1 MMNLTSKK
9 SKSLLLFK
17 RAWVLL
23 CFLLCS
29 LIANAGGSSFTYSY
43 NVKVNQGAAPVGSG
57 TVYLSAT
64 ATVYDSNKNQWGSTQ
79 SPSKSVELNGLKD
92 LSISCEQERE
102 DNDPKKNPFI
112 QFTNVTL
119 KAVPMAGSKF
129 TGWTWSGG
137 SSSAASITI
146 ANSELEQCPNNR
158 GDQSA
163 TYTNSTAYTAQFI
176 PRTYF
181 YKTAGATV
189 TAGGR
194 VCMTVDGVRPDDA
207 SASWLE
213 SVPVGTT
220 TESQNADENG
230 KYARATIVRYYH
242 ALSPGDEYEFV
253 GWYDSKGSELSKSID
268 FAYNLVATSENNNS
282 PTTTSIQAVFVLKN
296 SVTMITSDN
305 AANTGLFTG
314 TNIFKEG
321 DATYGKYPYCKKRP
335 IDVSAAFDESG
346 NPLFNQLFVFG
357 LTTNGNNL
365 QVTVDGLTSHKI
377 TIPDASNS
385 SNAVTPC
392 YIYTKS
398 GNGYSLSKT
407 ILNVNVATKPID
419 FNIVASGQKIYFTG
433 YAPSISCG
441 STWEE
446 NGVFFISGQNN
457 IDLYFDNLQLFARP
471 KSQNGTTTVSQQ
483 KFSITGL
490 GDASILY
497 RDDVDGNIGL
507 SGIDVKFY
515 TQGTGS
521 VFCFQPIKNGSTFT
535 PKIHLLNDNLLES
548 TQGVHLYVYVNFIL
562 TLDRNASQHSAP
574 IQVIHNKNTIGTA
587 TELTIDDV
595 WNSQHTNG
603 VLNLARLDSRPA
615 PTIDLGYENTTL
627 NINGGQLFLS
637 NSFNNSD
644 SYDVSYAISYR
655 QKSMMDGNATIF
667 GLGDD
672 QPGGTVLFNDGTIN
686 CKPLRDQD
694 FNSTQG
700 QKLFHNAESM
710 KCPENTYIRGGSFN
724 CNVLACSST
733 TSKGASPK
741 NDKNGDALCV
751 VSVPVKSINPNNTA
765 VLPENWVDIA
775 VEKGAKR
782 ASEVLYGGSYN
793 YYKTE
798 SMTPETVIVGDE
810 QVAVVNL
817 MLPSYNICFKE
828 VLTTPWVA
836 CFPQMTV
843 SALTQSQDLGGD
855 VEVPF
860 ALSADDGLTKVVR
873 TSKLL
878 YGEIDHY
885 LVNLIEGVEIVDG
898 YNLKYEIPSD
908 GETKPSITL
917 DDEAPGAS
925 CGVTNEAQYAI
936 YDKVYMVIP
945 LVANQWKM
953 FVPPFDVANVYVIE
967 PYAEADLLNQYDD
980 NRDGKLT
987 NESGVN
993 EVTRARYA
1001 QAYRNMDFL
1010 YQWVYSI
1017 VALGSNSDIWSNA
1030 SQAPA
1035 MGNIY
1040 SYGTFMQTW
1049 LEMYEG
1055 MADKPTVKNCIQQLY
1070 HYKSNNEGYPAG
1082 MTRWD
1087 ANFYL
1092 YEADATEWTIG
1103 ANSLNTGWKEV
1114 PTISMKRKI
1123 NEDHNVIM
1131 KKGGVY
1137 VMNFPSTIKNNEI
1150 YDYINTWDYWTGKY
1164 IILEGYPEEDID
1176 TDGNEIPDDKAQIL
1190 SGSQYDWNGT
1200 ALTETVLAPYETDNI
1215 AALRGNFTFSKL
1227 NISEHDN
1234 AYVLNNY
1241 FRGKDV
1247 NYDMESDDSQT
1258 MLDPTLPHNVYVN
1271 TNNEN
1276 FSVEELSPGEGFVLA
1291 NIPARAG
1298 MKPRAINIKTGEI
1311 TYRDE
1316 TTTSLPTIS
1325 GNNQMMVYN
1334 IEGGLGIV
1342 PVVAQQVSIYNA
1354 AGQLVTSQYLTDEV
1368 HISLPTGIYLIAGAK
1383 DQFKAVV
1390 K

>member
-1 MMNLTSKK
+1 
-9 SKSLLLFK
+9 
-17 RAWVLL
+17 
-23 CFLLCS
+23 
-29 LIANAGGSSFTYSY
+29 
-43 NVKVNQGAAPVGSG
+43 
-57 TVYLSAT
+57 
-64 ATVYDSNKNQWGSTQ
+64 
-79 SPSKSVELNGLKD
+79 
-92 LSISCEQERE
+92 
-102 DNDPKKNPFI
+102 
-112 QFTNVTL
+112 
-119 KAVPMAGSKF
+119 
-129 TGWTWSGG
+129 
-137 SSSAASITI
+137 
-146 ANSELEQCPNNR
+146 
-158 GDQSA
+158 
-163 TYTNSTAYTAQFI
+163 
-176 PRTYF
+176 
-181 YKTAGATV
+181 
-189 TAGGR
+189 
-194 VCMTVDGVRPDDA
+194 
-207 SASWLE
+207 
-213 SVPVGTT
+213 
-220 TESQNADENG
+220 
-230 KYARATIVRYYH
+230 
-242 ALSPGDEYEFV
+242 
-253 GWYDSKGSELSKSID
+253 
-268 FAYNLVATSENNNS
+268 
-282 PTTTSIQAVFVLKN
+282 
-296 SVTMITSDN
+296 
-305 AANTGLFTG
+305 
-314 TNIFKEG
+314 
-321 DATYGKYPYCKKRP
+321 
-335 IDVSAAFDESG
+335 
-346 NPLFNQLFVFG
+346 
-357 LTTNGNNL
+357 
-365 QVTVDGLTSHKI
+365 
-377 TIPDASNS
+377 
-385 SNAVTPC
+385 
-392 YIYTKS
+392 
-398 GNGYSLSKT
+398 
-407 ILNVNVATKPID
+407 
-419 FNIVASGQKIYFTG
+419 
-433 YAPSISCG
+433 
-441 STWEE
+441 
-446 NGVFFISGQNN
+446 
-457 IDLYFDNLQLFARP
+457 
-471 KSQNGTTTVSQQ
+471 
-483 KFSITGL
+483 
-490 GDASILY
+490 
-497 RDDVDGNIGL
+497 
-507 SGIDVKFY
+507 
-515 TQGTGS
+515 
-521 VFCFQPIKNGSTFT
+521 
-535 PKIHLLNDNLLES
+535 
-548 TQGVHLYVYVNFIL
+548 
-562 TLDRNASQHSAP
+562 
-574 IQVIHNKNTIGTA
+574 
-587 TELTIDDV
+587 
-595 WNSQHTNG
+595 
-603 VLNLARLDSRPA
+603 
-615 PTIDLGYENTTL
+615 
-627 NINGGQLFLS
+627 
-637 NSFNNSD
+637 
-644 SYDVSYAISYR
+644 
-655 QKSMMDGNATIF
+655 
-667 GLGDD
+667 
-672 QPGGTVLFNDGTIN
+672 
-686 CKPLRDQD
+686 
-694 FNSTQG
+694 
-700 QKLFHNAESM
+700 
-710 KCPENTYIRGGSFN
+710 
-724 CNVLACSST
+724 VLACSST

-936 YDKVYMVIP
+936 YDKVYMVMP

-1176 TDGNEIPDDKAQIL
+1176 TDGNGIPDDKAQIL
-1190 SGSQYDWNGT
+1190 SGSKYDWNGT

-1215 AALRGNFTFSKL
+1215 AALRGNTTFSKL
-1227 NISEHDN
+1227 DISKHVN

-1276 FSVEELSPGEGFVLA
+1276 GSVVELSPGEGFVLA

-1316 TTTSLPTIS
+1316 TTTSVPTIG
-1325 GNNQMMVYN
+1325 GNKQMMVYN
-1334 IEGGLGIV
+1334 IEGGVGIV
-1342 PVVAQQVSIYNA
+1342 PVFAQQVSIYNA
-1354 AGQLVTSQYLTDEV
+1354 AGQLVTSEYLTDEV